1 MAASVGRLGDV
12 LTTGIRITVTSDDE
26 KRNREK
32 RDPRSKKEKR
42 GDRRERER
50 EREREKRGD
59 QRKDETR

>member
-1 MAASVGRLGDV
+1 MAASVGRVGDV

-42 GDRRERER
+42 RDRRERER
-50 EREREKRGD
+50 ERERKERRPEKR
-59 QRKDETR
+59 

>member
-1 MAASVGRLGDV
+1 MAASVGRVGDV

-42 GDRRERER
+42 RDRRERER
-50 EREREKRGD
+50 
-59 QRKDETR
+59 KDETR